1 MGCLQRFSVDVGV
14 MHLVLAHSFY
24 ELIVLFHDYYR
35 SHNRFCV
42 QIEISELFIWNQMFN
57 KTLTIFNISLTNRA
71 TNKISFY

>member
-1 MGCLQRFSVDVGV
+1 MYLILVGS
-14 MHLVLAHSFY
+14 LY
-24 ELIVLFHDYYR
+24 DYYR

-42 QIEISELFIWNQMFN
+42 QKEMSELFIGIQMFN